1 MNPEQIR
8 AVLPIALVAVIF
20 ALRWR
25 RMSRPR
31 PFKTSWLWLPPVLVA
46 AATGLMLIT
55 YQPAALGWLIAA
67 AGLAIGAFAGIKRG
81 QLQHLDR
88 DPATGGLMIRQSP
101 AAIVFVL
108 GILAARRVIG
118 YGTGV
123 DAGAQAGGQLA
134 PQAML
139 VTDGLL
145 AFALGMVTLM
155 QWTLWQRA
163 KAVPAH
169 VPVAVPMKEV

>member
-1 MNPEQIR
+1 MNPEQVQ

-25 RMSRPR
+25 RMSKPR
-31 PFKTSWLWLPPVLVA
+31 PFKTGWLWLPPALLA
-46 AATGLMLIT
+46 AATSLMLIT
-55 YQPAALGWLIAA
+55 YPPAPLGWMIAA
-67 AGLAIGAFAGIKRG
+67 AALAIGAFAGIKRG
-81 QLQHLDR
+81 QLMHLDR
-88 DPATGGLMIRQSP
+88 DPDSGDLMIRQSP
-101 AAIVFVL
+101 AAILFVL
-108 GILAARRVIG
+108 GILAARRIIA
-118 YGTGV
+118 YGTGA
-123 DAGAQAGGQLA
+123 DAGVQAGGQLA

-169 VPVAVPMKEV
+169 VPIAPPLTKV